1 MWQLNRPHPSSCMY
15 TLISNLSKYNLPI
28 FCSQGVEVLHVAG
41 EQAPSIISCMLYP
54 QGVQIL
60 HVAYHLVYYIHRVFR
75 YYMWQLNRLNPD
87 NQLVKALTCIG
98 RMSSFTVEC
107 VFICAILPHKHTHT
121 HWHTHTRRVLPCL
134 PRKVHEFFFP

>member
-75 YYMWQLNRLNPD
+75 YYMWQLKRLHPD

-98 RMSSFTVEC
+98 RMYSCIVEC
-107 VFICAILPHKHTHT
+107 VFLCVCLCLCLCLCACTTPPRPPCSPPPLPP
-121 HWHTHTRRVLPCL
+121 LP
-134 PRKVHEFFFP
+134 PSH